1 MELTWSS
8 HQLRDSIYTCSLAQE
23 AWKSFGRMERKAHN
37 PWESGAKLL
46 SLWGTPWNQ
55 WWRFLHDTSLWY
67 LCASY
72 SACVLD
78 QAPSS
83 SQELQVTC
91 WMSAV
96 MSSKSVWLFSVVR
109 EEKWNVGDQAVSLLE
124 QLVPPPVCSQTA
136 YDAITCLWRSPIA
149 HTLLQTEYLMWAR
162 VFKLPPNW
170 FWAWIMSCVS
180 WM

>member
-78 QAPSS
+78 QAPSRVAS
-83 SQELQVTC
+83 YMLNECSYVQQICVTFFSCKGGKMECWGSGCFIARTTCSTPCLFPNCLRCNNLSLKIPHSPHTTANWVPDVSQ
-91 WMSAV
+91 
-96 MSSKSVWLFSVVR
+96 
-109 EEKWNVGDQAVSLLE
+109 G
-124 QLVPPPVCSQTA
+124 
-136 YDAITCLWRSPIA
+136 I
-149 HTLLQTEYLMWAR
+149 
-162 VFKLPPNW
+162 
-170 FWAWIMSCVS
+170 
-180 WM
+180 